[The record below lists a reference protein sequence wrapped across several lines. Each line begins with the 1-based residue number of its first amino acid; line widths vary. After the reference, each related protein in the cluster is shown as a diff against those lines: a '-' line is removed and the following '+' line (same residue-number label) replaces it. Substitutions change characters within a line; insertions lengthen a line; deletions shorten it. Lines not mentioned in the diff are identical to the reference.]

1 MRRLTKQQAKKN
13 VMSLWRDKQ
22 LILMAIPALTILILF
37 RYVPMSGL
45 VLAFKQFNFQDGLY
59 GSPWNGWEN
68 FRFLFMS
75 GDVFWRTTRNTVAYY
90 ALFTITET
98 LASVMIAIGLNELV
112 FKRSAK
118 VMQSI
123 MILPAF
129 ISYIAVTFVVSA
141 LLDYKNGMIN
151 AQIVENGGKAINF
164 YMQAKYWPLI
174 LTLVNLWKGAGYGS
188 VLYLSVLTGI
198 DQEMYEAAQIDGAN
212 AWQKLRYITIPMLTP
227 MITIVTLLSL
237 GNIME
242 SNIGLFY
249 RMTKNVGAL
258 YPRTQTL
265 SSYVYGSI
273 SSGTSSV
280 ANYGVSSA
288 ITLYQSVIGF
298 IMVVVVNLIVRRKSP
313 EHSLF

>member
-1 MRRLTKQQAKKN
+1 
-13 VMSLWRDKQ
+13 
-22 LILMAIPALTILILF
+22 
-37 RYVPMSGL
+37 
-45 VLAFKQFNFQDGLY
+45 
-59 GSPWNGWEN
+59 
-68 FRFLFMS
+68 MS

-123 MILPAF
+123 MILPTF

-164 YMQAKYWPLI
+164 YMQAKYMPLI

-188 VLYLSVLTGI
+188 VLYLSVLTDI

-212 AWQKLRYITIPMLTP
+212 AWQKLRYITIPMLPP
-227 MITIVTLLSL
+227 MITIMTLLSL

-249 RMTKNVGAL
+249 RVTKNVGAL
-258 YPRTQTL
+258 YPTTQTL

-273 SSGTSSV
+273 SGRW
-280 ANYGVSSA
+280 AD
-288 ITLYQSVIGF
+288 L
-298 IMVVVVNLIVRRKSP
+298 
-313 EHSLF
+313 

>member
-123 MILPAF
+123 MILPTF

-164 YMQAKYWPLI
+164 YMQAKYMPLI

-212 AWQKLRYITIPMLTP
+212 AWQKLRYITIPMLP
-227 MITIVTLLSL
+227 PHDHDHDP
-237 GNIME
+237 
-242 SNIGLFY
+242 
-249 RMTKNVGAL
+249 A
-258 YPRTQTL
+258 
-265 SSYVYGSI
+265 
-273 SSGTSSV
+273 
-280 ANYGVSSA
+280 
-288 ITLYQSVIGF
+288 QS
-298 IMVVVVNLIVRRKSP
+298 RKHHG
-313 EHSLF
+313 E